1 MKYQFEPIKNET
13 FEGVPIK
20 YGAYPCD
27 YDTPTSGVLDGYKNV
42 DNSTCSF
49 CMSRCEPPDITG
61 VVEFFDGINS
71 SLVLCSLVVSAV
83 FTLFWQCYQHSVSV
97 TLPKDYKDR
106 ADSS

>member
-1 MKYQFEPIKNET
+1 M
-13 FEGVPIK
+13 PIK

-106 ADSS
+106 TDSSNIVFRELPDE